1 MGFAAPVFSN
11 FALQLHLAALNGRIP
26 IVYCS
31 KCGATLAPDAVF
43 CTSCGTP
50 AGRPPMAAPPAAAY
64 SRMAAPAGYADPAG
78 LIASRNFTYAGFW
91 LRFVAALIDGLIL
104 GLGLVVLLVPLIF
117 LTGFAGSFAGI
128 AHTNGRPDPAVVG
141 AFLMMLLV
149 LATLSILLQWLYHAY
164 LESGENQATWGKQA
178 LGLYVTDLTGNPV
191 SFGRASGRFFGKIV
205 TGMIPLGIGYIM
217 AGFTERKQA
226 LHDMIASCL
235 VLRR

>member
-1 MGFAAPVFSN
+1 
-11 FALQLHLAALNGRIP
+11 
-26 IVYCS
+26 
-31 KCGATLAPDAVF
+31 
-43 CTSCGTP
+43 
-50 AGRPPMAAPPAAAY
+50 
-64 SRMAAPAGYADPAG
+64 
-78 LIASRNFTYAGFW
+78 
-91 LRFVAALIDGLIL
+91 
-104 GLGLVVLLVPLIF
+104 
-117 LTGFAGSFAGI
+117 
-128 AHTNGRPDPAVVG
+128 
-141 AFLMMLLV
+141 MMLLV

-226 LHDMIASCL
+226 LHDMIAGCL